1 MSVVAMLLSM
11 LLYFP
16 GGTFGNMGIGLK
28 ASAATITPTEP
39 SKDGNGVYQI
49 GTAAELYW
57 FADKVNN
64 DNENYVSASA
74 ALIADIIVNTGVMK
88 SDGALAG
95 DTSNFTSW
103 MPIGN
108 STSNQY
114 TGTFDGKNH
123 TISGLYF
130 NNTNTNYVGL
140 FGYLGSGCKIKNVDV
155 IDSCFIGRGY
165 VGGVCGN
172 NYDGTITGCFYT
184 GTINGSS
191 KVGGVCGVNYGAI
204 TYCYSTGIVSGT
216 GDTVGGVCG
225 ENFGTIT
232 ECCNISTV
240 SGKSFIGGVCGNNSI
255 LSTITDCC
263 NTGKVNGTGDNVG
276 GVCGDNAAATITN
289 CYNTGAVSGPGDYVG
304 GVCGYNRAYSTISLC
319 YYDSDKYSGDA
330 VAYNGGTV
338 QYVKGKP
345 TADFT
350 NCSVCKF
357 LGYYEWPAVNASGVY
372 EITNACQLFRGYRR

>member
-1 MSVVAMLLSM
+1 MANTHTKKITAFMSVVAMLLSM

-276 GVCGDNAAATITN
+276 GVCGVNDATMTG
-289 CYNTGAVSGPGDYVG
+289 CCNTGTVNGRSYVG
-304 GVCGYNRAYSTISLC
+304 GVC
-319 YYDSDKYSGDA
+319 
-330 VAYNGGTV
+330 
-338 QYVKGKP
+338 
-345 TADFT
+345 
-350 NCSVCKF
+350 
-357 LGYYEWPAVNASGVY
+357 
-372 EITNACQLFRGYRR
+372 